1 MSRSRKELK
10 FLLGMGAGGLS
21 LFGVRTADAASFGL
35 SYTDGGTWN
44 INYAQGFSPSVAPNP
59 VPGSAAGDP
68 VYLSRFQFF
77 KSGTAD
83 SASNIQCAII
93 NGLFS
98 DLTNLSTTSPAFV
111 GLSTNTIPATAT
123 LSTGNPVTFSFNDLQ
138 LTYGNDYAAVFVN
151 VGAGGELTPILVSSL
166 TTNYTDI
173 GGGNYHPATNYGTE
187 SQYQYAV
194 SNFTHTNSFGTY
206 FDNYSFCGDA
216 NFAATLSTAPA
227 AKWNTAGS
235 GNWNASSNWTAA
247 GVPNEAGAP
256 VVLGGGGSGAVTITT
271 DVNVLAG
278 TLRFDTS
285 AASYTVAGP
294 NAITLDVPAGWAW
307 LGSNAGTHA
316 ITASLSFADNAQV
329 SVAARSTLTASNLQ
343 ASAVT
348 LLKTGAGTFQA
359 NRVRGN
365 GLTVSAGIV
374 QMLPDSSAAGVSRV
388 NNLTIAAGATL
399 DLNANKLIATVTPVG
414 SWNGSAYTDIT
425 GLIASGRNTGGWG
438 GSGIVTSQSLAT
450 SGNYTSIGVARASDV
465 RPSTAT
471 ATELWAGQTIT
482 GTDTLVMYT
491 YGGDATLDGKINI
504 DDYVKIDT
512 GIAGGLTG
520 WSNGDFNYD
529 GKVNI
534 DDYTTVIDAN
544 IGNQNGVFFT
554 GSGAAA
560 ASVGVSAV
568 PEPAT
573 ASLLSMAGGMA
584 FIHRRNRRRC
594 G

>member
-10 FLLGMGAGGLS
+10 FLLGMSAGGLS
-21 LFGVRTADAASFGL
+21 LFGLRTADAASFGL
-35 SYTDGGTWN
+35 SFTDGGTWN
-44 INYAQGFSPSVAPNP
+44 TNYAQGFSPSVAPNP

-68 VYLSRFQFF
+68 AYLSRFAFF

-83 SASNIQCAII
+83 GASNIQLAII

-151 VGAGGELTPILVSSL
+151 VGSGGELTPVLVSSL

-173 GGGNYHPATNYGTE
+173 GGGNYHPTTNYGTE
-187 SQYQYAV
+187 SQYQYSV
-194 SNFTHTNSFGTY
+194 SNFKHTDSFGTY
-206 FDNYSFCGDA
+206 FDSYSFAGDA
-216 NFAATLSTAPA
+216 NFAASLSTAPA
-227 AKWNTAGS
+227 ARWNTAGS
-235 GNWNASSNWTAA
+235 GNWNAASNWTAA

-256 VVLGGGGSGAVTITT
+256 VVFGTGGGSGAVTIAT

-278 TLRFDTS
+278 TVRFDTS

-316 ITASLSFADNAQV
+316 ISAPLALADNTEV
-329 SVAARSTLTASNLQ
+329 SVAAGSTLTASNLQ

-348 LLKTGAGTFQA
+348 LLKTGGGTFQT

-365 GLTVSAGIV
+365 GLTVSAGTV
-374 QMLPDSSAAGVSRV
+374 QMLPDTSAAGVSRV
-388 NNLTIAAGATL
+388 NILTLAPGASL
-399 DLNANKLIATVTPVG
+399 DLSANKLITTVTPVG

-450 SGNYTSIGVARASDV
+450 GGNYASIGVARASDV
-465 RPSTAT
+465 RPNSAS

-504 DDYVKIDT
+504 DDYVRIDS
-512 GIAGGLTG
+512 GIAAGLTG

-529 GKVNI
+529 GKVSI
-534 DDYTTVIDAN
+534 DDYITIIDAN

-554 GSGAAA
+554 ASGAN
-560 ASVGVSAV
+560 ASGVSAV
-568 PEPAT
+568 PEPAA
-573 ASLLSMAGGMA
+573 ASLLALAGGMTLVR
-584 FIHRRNRRRC
+584 RRNRRRR
-594 G
+594 